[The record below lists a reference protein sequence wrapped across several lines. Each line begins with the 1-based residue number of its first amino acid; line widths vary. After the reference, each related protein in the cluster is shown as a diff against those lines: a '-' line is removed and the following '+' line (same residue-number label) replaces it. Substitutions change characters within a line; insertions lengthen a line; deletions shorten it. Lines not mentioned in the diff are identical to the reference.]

1 MNVIIIGPAFPYR
14 GGIAD
19 TNHSLCRSFNKLG
32 HQCELVTFTMQYPN
46 FLFPGTNQYSE
57 DEVPKDLQIK
67 RKVNSLNPISWLRA
81 AHYINKKSPDLVIL
95 RYWIPFMAPALGS
108 IAKLINGRTKV
119 LAMCDN
125 VIPHE
130 KRLGDQALTN
140 YLMSKCEGFITLSSH
155 VKDEL
160 KAFTNKD
167 ILSLFHPIN
176 TDLGAVISREEAR
189 EKLSLEENG
198 NYILFFGLVR
208 AYKGLDILLSALSEV
223 IKKDRSIKLI
233 IAGEF
238 YEDREKYDQLIITLG
253 LIENVIIHDHFI
265 PSAEIPFY
273 FCAADI
279 LAQTYHTASQSG
291 VTQIAYHFNLP
302 LLVSDVGGLT
312 EMVPHNRV
320 GYVSPL
326 DPQKISENL
335 LDYFS
340 SSKKEEFVSNLKHD
354 KEKYTWSALVNRV
367 ISKFAGK

>member
-1 MNVIIIGPAFPYR
+1 MKVIIIGPAFPYR

-19 TNHSLCRSFNKLG
+19 TNHSLCRSFNNLG
-32 HQCELVTFTMQYPN
+32 HQCEVVTFTMQYPN
-46 FLFPGTNQYSE
+46 FLFPGTNQYSD
-57 DEVPKDLQIK
+57 DETPSDLQIN
-67 RKVNSLNPISWLRA
+67 RKVSSLNPISWLRTA
-81 AHYINKKSPDLVIL
+81 NYINKKSPDLVII
-95 RYWIPFMAPALGS
+95 RYWIPFMAPSLGS
-108 IAKLINGRTKV
+108 IAKLIKDRTKV

-125 VIPHE
+125 VLPHE
-130 KRLGDQALTN
+130 KRPGDEALTN
-140 YLMSKCEGFITLSSH
+140 YFVSKYDGFITLSSH
-155 VKDEL
+155 VSNEL
-160 KAFTNKD
+160 RKFTKRE

-176 TDLGAVISREEAR
+176 TDLGSEISREEAR
-189 EKLSLEENG
+189 KKLSLDQDG

-208 AYKGLDILLSALSEV
+208 AYKGLDILINALSEV
-223 IKKDRSIKLI
+223 IKKDKTIKLI

-238 YEDREKYDQLIITLG
+238 YEDREKYDQLILNLG
-253 LIENVIIHDHFI
+253 LTENVIIHDHFI
-265 PSAEIPFY
+265 PSADIPSY

-326 DPQKISENL
+326 NPIKVSEYL

-340 SSKKEEFVSNLKHD
+340 DHKKEEFVSNLKQD
-354 KEKYTWSALVNRV
+354 KEKYSWNAFVNQV
-367 ISKFAGK
+367 VSNFIGK